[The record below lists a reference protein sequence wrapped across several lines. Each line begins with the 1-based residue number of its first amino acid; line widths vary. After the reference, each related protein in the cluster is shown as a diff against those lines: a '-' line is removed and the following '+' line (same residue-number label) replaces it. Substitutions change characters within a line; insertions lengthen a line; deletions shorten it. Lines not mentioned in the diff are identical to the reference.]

1 MSNQAEQDLI
11 RGSLGSQST
20 DNAESHASIHE
31 SSESNI
37 VDSLSSVTTVA
48 AAEDSKERVREVNLP
63 QGNLRSKV
71 RKRLQQAWHWK
82 PKPARYDVDNPPVF
96 SVSLNVL
103 FAVLANR
110 SIPRAAGVTVA
121 NLYYGQSILNHMA
134 ITFDVSFERASLVT
148 TLMQAGYAA
157 GMGCV
162 CPLGDI
168 LPRRTFILGLMTFT
182 ALIWIALCV
191 TTSFLVFCAASFL
204 AGLSN
209 VSPQLLLPLVGDL
222 APPERRGTCIA
233 IVASGTTLGVLVARV
248 SSGFLASVPEPDSG
262 ALSKVGSWRAVYW
275 FGLGMQCLFV
285 ALLWVW
291 MPDYPRKN
299 TASGVFEGEGGDHR
313 RNDDN
318 EKDESVEQFENAR
331 GDENIVSAQTDQ
343 PPAPGKDQRQR
354 GWLPCCCFWLV
365 TYLRLLV
372 DTIRLLP
379 TEPLLAQAAAVAF
392 LLSAVLGSFW
402 STLSF
407 LLSGPPYNY
416 SNTIIGL
423 FGLLGLVGAI
433 LGPVYGRLV
442 VDRFVPLIA
451 ALPGLLLGISGAAVG
466 TFLGERHIAGP
477 AVQAAATDFG
487 TQVTQIAYR
496 SVMYDVRPNQ
506 PNRVNTAYMLVSY
519 MGQMTGSAVGNRLQ
533 MF

>member
-1 MSNQAEQDLI
+1 
-11 RGSLGSQST
+11 
-20 DNAESHASIHE
+20 
-31 SSESNI
+31 
-37 VDSLSSVTTVA
+37 
-48 AAEDSKERVREVNLP
+48 
-63 QGNLRSKV
+63 
-71 RKRLQQAWHWK
+71 
-82 PKPARYDVDNPPVF
+82 
-96 SVSLNVL
+96 
-103 FAVLANR
+103 
-110 SIPRAAGVTVA
+110 
-121 NLYYGQSILNHMA
+121 
-134 ITFDVSFERASLVT
+134 
-148 TLMQAGYAA
+148 MQA
-157 GMGCV
+157 
-162 CPLGDI
+162 DI
-168 LPRRTFILGLMTFT
+168 PMK
-182 ALIWIALCV
+182 WIALCV

-204 AGLSN
+204 AGLNN

-248 SSGFLASVPEPDSG
+248 SSGFLTSVPEPDSG

-285 ALLWVW
+285 VLLWIW

-299 TASGVFEGEGGDHR
+299 TASGVLEGEGGDHR
-313 RNDDN
+313 RDDDN

-331 GDENIVSAQTDQ
+331 GDENIVSGQTDQ
-343 PPAPGKDQRQR
+343 PPAPGKDQCQR

-433 LGPVYGRLV
+433 LGPAYGRLV

-519 MGQMTGSAVGNRLQ
+519 MGQMTGSAVGNRLYTRGGWKYSGICSR
-533 MF
+533 MSHLVTAVKCSETVVANVICGSCLPWPGVGRMPFEGSEGDGMDRVVRRMEDTTRSTCKETKVGWDASP